1 VFRRSRAHHPSNA
14 LLARGEEALDPFRA
28 SDTDRHR
35 PVLQRSRRPRGTQS
49 GTMKRLTSD
58 VLALHMLTSGR
69 TRSTSFY
76 LADSLLVGRCARAA
90 PRHFPDQLLRGN
102 RRAPR
107 ELIAMAHPDVMCPSR
122 KKEDGIR
129 EVRGTG

>member
-1 VFRRSRAHHPSNA
+1 
-14 LLARGEEALDPFRA
+14 
-28 SDTDRHR
+28 
-35 PVLQRSRRPRGTQS
+35 TQS

-58 VLALHMLTSGR
+58 VLALHMLTSGK
-69 TRSTSFY
+69 TGSTSFY
-76 LADSLLVGRCARAA
+76 RADSLLVGRCARAA

-102 RRAPR
+102 RPAPR

-129 EVRGTG
+129 EVRGTGSSEVHRLAAPRRRSSGRSLASSRAAAP